1 MNKPKFD
8 SFKIL
13 FFLLSIIVV
22 TIYSGCK
29 IYPKKNQVNLDRTW
43 SVYKA
48 DAEGTGYSILN
59 EINKNTIQNLGIA
72 WTHKFSDAPPGSR
85 GGNSESNPIV
95 VDGVMYTLS
104 ARHRVYA
111 LDATTGKQIWAFD
124 PFNGEAG
131 GGIGRGVTYWEEG
144 SDKRILLTA
153 GDKLYA
159 LNAQTG

>member
-8 SFKIL
+8 SSKRL
-13 FFLLSIIVV
+13 FLLLSIIVL

-29 IYPKKNQVNLDRTW
+29 IYTKKNQINLDRTW

-48 DAEGTGYSILN
+48 DAEGTGYSILD
-59 EINKNTIQNLGIA
+59 EINKNTIQSLEIA

-111 LDATTGKQIWAFD
+111 LDAATGKQIWAFD
-124 PFNGEAG
+124 PFNG
-131 GGIGRGVTYWEEG
+131 
-144 SDKRILLTA
+144 
-153 GDKLYA
+153 
-159 LNAQTG
+159 